1 MDENWISLRAYAKH
15 RGVQLG
21 AVQKAVKSG
30 RVTCVKRDSAG
41 RLCGIDQALADQQWA
56 ARTDPVEAARSGTMI
71 TTPAADG
78 VNSELPLDDA
88 PAIDGQAAA
97 AKDGT
102 PAFNESRRKQAY
114 YAAEQAR
121 LDHLKELGLV
131 VSMEEQTKVSTRRYR
146 ALRDK
151 LQSIPDRTCDILAAE
166 RDAGVVHALLVKEIN
181 QALYELSDDARA
193 EFAAGAAERMAA

>member
-1 MDENWISLRAYAKH
+1 MSEMSLRAYARH
-15 RGVQLG
+15 RGVKLG

-30 RVTCVKRDSAG
+30 RVTCVRRDAAG
-41 RLCGIDQALADQQWA
+41 RLCAIDQVLADQQWA
-56 ARTDPVEAARSGTMI
+56 ARTDPVEAARSGTLI
-71 TTPAADG
+71 APPAGDG
-78 VNSELPLDDA
+78 VNSELPLDAA
-88 PAIDGQAAA
+88 PAADTQTTAG
-97 AKDGT
+97 KDGT

-114 YAAEQAR
+114 YSAEQAR

-131 VSMEEQTKVSTRRYR
+131 VSTEEQTKVSARRYR
-146 ALRDK
+146 AMRDK

-166 RDAGVVHALLVKEIN
+166 RDAGVVHALLVKEID